1 MTRLA
6 ATLALLMALAAPA
19 VLAGPQTY
27 ALETEASEVGF
38 VYRLMGQ
45 PTRGRMPV
53 ARAEIVIDWQSL
65 VATRAEVTLDVARAQ
80 AGLIFATQA
89 MRGPQVL
96 DAATH
101 PAIRFRS
108 TRTYATEGGA
118 AMEGALTVRGVTR
131 PVTLDAR
138 FLVPPGSDGLADP
151 AARDRLTIELTG
163 AISRDAF
170 GASGFP
176 DVVGDRVDL
185 AIRAVIR
192 RR

>member
-6 ATLALLMALAAPA
+6 ATLALLIALAAPA
-19 VLAGPQTY
+19 AFAAPQPY
-27 ALETEASEVGF
+27 ALDAAASEVGF
-38 VYRLMGQ
+38 VYRLTGQ
-45 PTRGRMPV
+45 ATRGRMPV
-53 ARAEIVIDWQSL
+53 SRAEIVIDWQSL
-65 VATRAEVTLDVARAQ
+65 AATRADVTLDVARAQ

-96 DAATH
+96 DAGRH

-131 PVTLDAR
+131 PVTLAAR
-138 FLVPPGSDGLADP
+138 FLAPQGAAPDDP
-151 AARDRLTIELTG
+151 AARERLTIELTG
-163 AISRDAF
+163 AISRSAF

-176 DVVGDRVDL
+176 DIVGDRVDL
-185 AIRAVIR
+185 EIRAVIR
-192 RR
+192 RQ